1 MGVDA
6 VSVVPASEKRT
17 VTLTVESAQPN
28 ASGKV
33 YLIACRVGEKPAT
46 FKMFAASFEKHSA
59 AISPGQTV
67 EVEIE
72 NKGDGGKADWFILW
86 PKNQLNQRGAS
97 RGGVA
102 KSDPEKNRVIE
113 NANKRNN
120 DTVTEANIRNSRT
133 ALMVAI
139 LPALG
144 EDAKD
149 LNKVRGYFEDIVAIV
164 EARS

>member
-1 MGVDA
+1 M
-6 VSVVPASEKRT
+6 SVVPASEKRT
-17 VTLTVESAQPN
+17 VTVTVESAQPN

-33 YLIACRVGEKPAT
+33 YLIACKVGEKQAT

-59 AISPGQTV
+59 ALSPGQTV

-120 DTVTEANIRNSRT
+120 DTVAEANRRNSAT
-133 ALMVAI
+133 SLVVAALS
-139 LPALG
+139 ALG
-144 EDAKD
+144 DEAKD
-149 LNKVRGYFEDIVAIV
+149 MNKVRAYVDDLVDIVESHV
-164 EARS
+164 MGTV